1 MKLLF
6 VVCLSFAAMALG
18 AQPAPNFTVTT
29 SDGVQRSLYTDY
41 LNQNK
46 TVLLKLFFTTCP
58 PCNTIA
64 PFMEPFYQEWGGG
77 TGDVEFISLSVQ
89 SFDDNAAVA
98 AYKANY
104 GQTFPGVGSDGGSI
118 TAATPYINGTYGFYV
133 GTPTFVVIAPDGK
146 VTYNI
151 RGNGIEGLLDSIDQA
166 ILRTGA
172 TKFPVDF
179 EVIGNVQTFEG
190 ETIAGVKIGVEE
202 LETTFESTD
211 TNGTFDFSA
220 PLIPRALY
228 TLLPVKD
235 TFANNGVGVLDII
248 KIQRH
253 ILGIEP
259 FNNPYQLIAADVDR
273 TGTLT
278 VLDLIQIR
286 KLLLSI
292 IPAFPNNPSWVFL
305 DKDYLFD
312 DPGNPFPEVYS
323 NQTAVKFSTKT
334 TAPIGVLGIK
344 IGDVDFSAAPKE

>member
-1 MKLLF
+1 MRLLVVCSLLF
-6 VVCLSFAAMALG
+6 VAMTLR
-18 AQPAPNFTVTT
+18 AQPAPDFTVTT
-29 SDGVQRSLYTDY
+29 SDGVQRSLYADY

-58 PCNTIA
+58 PCNAMA

-77 TGDVEFISLSVQ
+77 TGDAAFISLSVQ

-98 AYKANY
+98 AYKITY
-104 GQTFPGVGSDGGSI
+104 GQTFPGVGADGGSI
-118 TAATPYINGTYGFYV
+118 TAATPYFNGTYGFYV

-172 TKFPVDF
+172 TKLPVDF
-179 EVIGNVQTFEG
+179 EVIGNVQTCKG
-190 ETIAGVKIGVEE
+190 EKIAGVEIGVEE

-211 TNGTFDFSA
+211 TNGTFDFNA
-220 PLIPRALY
+220 QLVPRALY
-228 TLLPVKD
+228 TLLPTKD
-235 TFANNGVGVLDII
+235 TAASNGVGVLDIV

-259 FNNPYQLIAADVDR
+259 FTNPYQLIAADVDR

-292 IPAFPNNPSWVFL
+292 IPAFPGNPSWIFL
-305 DKDYLFD
+305 NKDYIFD
-312 DPGNPFPEVYS
+312 DPDNPFPEVYS
-323 NQTAVKFSTKT
+323 NQTAVRFSTKT
-334 TAPIGVLGIK
+334 TAPIAVLGIK